1 MDLKFVF
8 LAINQ
13 LSSEVEEQKKQIAEL
28 QKEVTEL
35 KTNPIVCE
43 VPATSSKKEVLI
55 DELMNTQ
62 DVMKILG
69 VSFNTLYKIY
79 KQGLIERIKIN
90 QRRIRYTTASV
101 QKYINSQSKK
111 IAVN

>member
-1 MDLKFVF
+1 MDLKVLF

-13 LSSEVEEQKKQIAEL
+13 LSSEVEEQKKQIEALKTEVAEL
-28 QKEVTEL
+28 KANPVTVSAPVS
-35 KTNPIVCE
+35 T
-43 VPATSSKKEVLI
+43 SKKDVLI

-90 QRRIRYTTASV
+90 QRRIRYTTSSV
-101 QKYINSQSKK
+101 QAYISSQSKK
-111 IAVN
+111 MKVA